1 MSLEN
6 ICFVFTYNLP
16 LWRSIETCNR
26 CNIVFSHKFLTYTN
40 QTFCTMSCNRKLI
53 KFFWG
58 NTSKLRSHVLIFAW
72 SSRRFL
78 SSRHASAQAAH
89 GQFTLRSNLKT
100 SLAAQP
106 YVKFV
111 NFYGEYEQKR
121 GRGAGELY
129 SLFIFSLQL
138 SSS

>member
-1 MSLEN
+1 MLRAAKSRW
-6 ICFVFTYNLP
+6 IT
-16 LWRSIETCNR
+16 W
-26 CNIVFSHKFLTYTN
+26 KFIY
-40 QTFCTMSCNRKLI
+40 
-53 KFFWG
+53 
-58 NTSKLRSHVLIFAW
+58 VYV
-72 SSRRFL
+72 RF
-78 SSRHASAQAAH
+78 
-89 GQFTLRSNLKT
+89 KT

-138 SSS
+138 STELDLARMHEARLWDPGFKIRDRDLRVFFFKSEPETLYF